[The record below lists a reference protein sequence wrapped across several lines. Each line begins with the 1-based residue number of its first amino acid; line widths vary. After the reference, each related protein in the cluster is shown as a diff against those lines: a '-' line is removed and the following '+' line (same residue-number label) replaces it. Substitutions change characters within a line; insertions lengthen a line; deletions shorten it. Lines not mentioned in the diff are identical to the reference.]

1 MRVRVSPCI
10 IAPPME
16 EACGPENAV
25 IPNLAF
31 LGGSAGEHV
40 SGTCGAIVIP
50 TPLTLTLEIPT
61 QNEK

>member
-1 MRVRVSPCI
+1 MRVRVSPCV

-16 EACGPENAV
+16 DTCGPENAV
-25 IPNLAF
+25 IPNLVL

-40 SGTCGAIVIP
+40 SGTRGAIVIP
-50 TPLTLTLEIPT
+50 TPLTLALEIPT